1 MTPLDYIRENV
12 SITSTRKLLY
22 NCIFNKFKMD
32 IEDDHEYERK
42 LSGEVKNS
50 TPKVKFTVKTL

>member
-1 MTPLDYIRENV
+1 
-12 SITSTRKLLY
+12 
-22 NCIFNKFKMD
+22 MD